1 MKLWRLTRA
10 PFVALDGKGAEL
22 HGARYAPAG
31 HPVVS
36 LASEAGLAVLV
47 ALRYQPRDL
56 AGLPGDFVLGW
67 TEVEAVPERVPDH
80 DEAAV
85 RAFVGEWLE
94 TRRSLLVAIRSRV
107 LPEADVIY
115 LNPLHPAAAN
125 VPALA
130 TRPFSF
136 AECLHRPPML
146 DRFTR
151 PPAGS

>member
-10 PFVALDGKGAEL
+10 PYVALDGKGAEL

-56 AGLPGDFVLGW
+56 VGIPDDFVLGW
-67 TEVEAVPERVPDH
+67 TEADTAPERVPDP
-80 DEAAV
+80 DEDTI

-94 TRRSLLVAIRSRV
+94 SKRSLTCAIRSRV

-115 LNPLHPAAAN
+115 LNPRHPDAAQMPPLT
-125 VPALA
+125 V
-130 TRPFSF
+130 RPFDF

-146 DRFTR
+146 DRFSK
-151 PPAGS
+151 G

>member
-22 HGARYAPAG
+22 YGARYAPAG

-47 ALRYQPRDL
+47 ALRYQPADL
-56 AGLPGDFVLGW
+56 SGPDDFMLGW
-67 TEVEAVPERVPDH
+67 TEIAAEPERVPDP
-80 DEAAV
+80 DEATI
-85 RAFVGEWLE
+85 RAWVGEWLE
-94 TRRSLLVAIRSRV
+94 TRRSLACAIRSRV

-115 LNPLHPAAAN
+115 LNPCHPDMAG
-125 VPALA
+125 VPPLT
-130 TRPFSF
+130 TRPFDF

-146 DRFTR
+146 DAFR
-151 PPAGS
+151 G

>member
-22 HGARYAPAG
+22 HGARYAPRG

-47 ALRYQPRDL
+47 ALRYQPQDL
-56 AGLPGDFVLGW
+56 VGIPDDFVLGW
-67 TEVEAVPERVPDH
+67 TEVDSPPERVPDP
-80 DEAAV
+80 DEDTI
-85 RAFVGEWLE
+85 RAFVGDWLE
-94 TRRSLLVAIRSRV
+94 SRRSLTCAIRSRV

-115 LNPLHPAAAN
+115 LNPRHPAAAR
-125 VPALA
+125 VAPLT
-130 TRPFSF
+130 TRPFDF

-146 DRFTR
+146 DSFRE
-151 PPAGS
+151 PK